1 MKISTPYL
9 ENILNESQEEVTET
23 YASLKHDDEG
33 INLDICYCGITNK
46 ITDKDFYIGSGEVE
60 LTPEQLTLVEY
71 KLKTLYNNF
80 EDVINESKKDY
91 LDDLRFEQM
100 RDNSNGL

>member
-1 MKISTPYL
+1 MKIPTPYL
-9 ENILNESQEEVTET
+9 ENILNEAQEEVTET
-23 YASLKHDDEG
+23 YATLKHDVEG
-33 INLDICYCGITNK
+33 INLDVCYCGITGK
-46 ITDKDFYIGSGEVE
+46 LTDNDFYIGSGEVE

-80 EDVINESKKDY
+80 EDVINESKKEY
-91 LDDLRFEQM
+91 LDDLRFEQF